1 VRGMA
6 LEDGQQVVSMLV
18 VRDESGSVLTATEA
32 GYGKRTPVAEFTR
45 HGRGTKGM
53 IAIQTSRRNGRLVA
67 ACLVQPGDEII
78 LISQNGVLIRTS
90 VDDIREM
97 GRSTQGVTLMALD
110 DGDRLVTVV
119 KVAHTPVV
127 GDEDEGEDDA
137 GV

>member
-1 VRGMA
+1 
-6 LEDGQQVVSMLV
+6 
-18 VRDESGSVLTATEA
+18 
-32 GYGKRTPVAEFTR
+32 
-45 HGRGTKGM
+45 M

-119 KVAHTPVV
+119 KVARTPVV
-127 GDEDEGEDDA
+127 GDEDEGEGDA